1 MGALRAFFG
10 NYIKRV
16 ASEFTKETTEEDKIA
31 RDEVIKPVASEEHTG
46 VQGDKIPVYSFNIWS
61 DDGRFE
67 EIGQIRLK
75 PDGNLCYCI
84 NEDYSE
90 AFSRALVKVGE

>member
-1 MGALRAFFG
+1 MGALKLFFG

-16 ASEFTKETTEEDKIA
+16 ASEFGNELKSNSKTLKDETIKAVIGEEYTEVQEDK
-31 RDEVIKPVASEEHTG
+31 V
-46 VQGDKIPVYSFNIWS
+46 PVYSFYIWN
-61 DDGRFE
+61 DDSRFE
-67 EIGQIRLK
+67 EIGQIRLN

-90 AFSRALVKVGE
+90 AFSRALIKVGE